1 MKCYIIPPIN
11 HLSLTHKGDS
21 YYVLA
26 HLYLRNVN
34 YRMFFKKRV
43 KEGKF
48 VTLDNSAAER
58 SLVTEDKLIEIVKDL
73 MPNEVIAPDVLF
85 DKQTTLDN
93 LDRFISRMASEDLL
107 NKVEIFACPQGN
119 TQEEWLE
126 CYREMLCNKYVKV
139 IGLSKI
145 AVPYCWYNQSKD
157 DKNIAEARQICVK
170 YLDIHGLIMKPL
182 HLLGMGD
189 CHEYSAYKHKLL
201 RSTDSCYT
209 VLSAINNIQFKEGK
223 IERIKTTND
232 YFDTVMTKQQIKL
245 AEKNIKYLKRI
256 LRKVN

>member
-119 TQEEWLE
+119 TREEWLE

-182 HLLGMGD
+182 HCLGQGSYA
-189 CHEYSAYKHKLL
+189 EFNYKNPLI
-201 RSTDSCYT
+201 RSTDSCYQ
-209 VLSAINNIQFKEGK
+209 VYAAINGIEYGVGEFK
-223 IERIKTTND
+223 RIPTTNA
-232 YFDTVMTKQQIKL
+232 YFDTIMTKKQIKL
-245 AEKNIKYLKRI
+245 AKKNIKFFKRI